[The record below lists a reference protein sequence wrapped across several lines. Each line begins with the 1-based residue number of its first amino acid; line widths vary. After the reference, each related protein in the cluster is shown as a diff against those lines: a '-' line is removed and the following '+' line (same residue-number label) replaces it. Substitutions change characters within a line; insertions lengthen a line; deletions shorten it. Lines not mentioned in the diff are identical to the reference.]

1 MRSSPGGPRSGST
14 ARSSTAA
21 GEFDP
26 AFAVMEDIDFCIRAH
41 LAGYDLV
48 FVPEAIYHYRF
59 RGDLDAIYRQAY
71 QYAYWRALLR
81 RRYGGE
87 PLLTPRPW
95 TMLSAAPWCWRA
107 GG

>member
-1 MRSSPGGPRSGST
+1 
-14 ARSSTAA
+14 
-21 GEFDP
+21 
-26 AFAVMEDIDFCIRAH
+26 MEDIDFCVRAH
-41 LAGYDLV
+41 LEGYRLV
-48 FVPEAIYHYRF
+48 FVPEAVYHYRF

-87 PLLTPRPW
+87 PLLTP
-95 TMLSAAPWCWRA
+95 AALGDAFRSRRACWRA